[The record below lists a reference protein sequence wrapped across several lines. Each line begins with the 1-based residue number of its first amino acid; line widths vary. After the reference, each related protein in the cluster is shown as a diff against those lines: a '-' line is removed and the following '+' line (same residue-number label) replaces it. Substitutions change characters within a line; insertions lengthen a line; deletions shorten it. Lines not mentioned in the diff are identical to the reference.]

1 MKTHI
6 SCEVRPLQLY
16 CVNTRS
22 TVYVGYSFVGS
33 GFGCLEH
40 QANDMFLFCG
50 NPMCS
55 LPRLSLTDSERGRPR
70 HLPGSPLRVFFLSG
84 RHQQL
89 PFCLPRL
96 LLGVPKDIHQR
107 QVGRC
112 QHHGG
117 RRRRDG

>member
-1 MKTHI
+1 MGKPEGQDADCGREPRRPHN
-6 SCEVRPLQLY
+6 VREIR
-16 CVNTRS
+16 VSFS
-22 TVYVGYSFVGS
+22 T
-33 GFGCLEH
+33 
-40 QANDMFLFCG
+40 
-50 NPMCS
+50 P
-55 LPRLSLTDSERGRPR
+55 DSERGRPR